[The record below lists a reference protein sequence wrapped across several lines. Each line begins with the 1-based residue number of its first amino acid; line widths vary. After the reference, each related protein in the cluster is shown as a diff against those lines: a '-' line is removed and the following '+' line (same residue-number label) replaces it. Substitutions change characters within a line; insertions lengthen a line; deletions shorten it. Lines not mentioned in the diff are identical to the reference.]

1 MYLKTKI
8 HILRIIG
15 YLIQFG
21 IIFICYWF
29 LRNHFL
35 FMALLIDIIAPFI
48 SVVLLFVMRNM
59 IQIKIRS
66 TEMYER
72 RLSTSYIEL
81 SVINKAYFMSFDVCV
96 NLSAANSF
104 YNSKGSTI
112 ISVPARFHGTYKQLI
127 PVEYTRNGRY
137 RYEINSFTVRDFL
150 GFVSLAKKIE
160 VYDEISV
167 LPEDSVGGMKS
178 LSDLSLGMTE
188 SEETKKKGHD
198 FSDVSD
204 VREYIPG
211 DKLMSIHWKLSAKRD
226 ILMVKDRVSMSDQ
239 QMVMVIELGGDPVIV
254 DQILT
259 LAYNTAKMLIKDG
272 VYMRLLF
279 WSDKGFLFREREI
292 MNLDDLNFSFTDM
305 YFETI
310 YEDSDKTLELMR
322 SIHPELKSY
331 VHVTNKDGAAYVEII
346 EQE

>member
-104 YNSKGSTI
+104 YSSPY
-112 ISVPARFHGTYKQLI
+112 SAFH
-127 PVEYTRNGRY
+127 
-137 RYEINSFTVRDFL
+137 
-150 GFVSLAKKIE
+150 
-160 VYDEISV
+160 
-167 LPEDSVGGMKS
+167 
-178 LSDLSLGMTE
+178 SLGT
-188 SEETKKKGHD
+188 SV
-198 FSDVSD
+198 F
-204 VREYIPG
+204 YY
-211 DKLMSIHWKLSAKRD
+211 
-226 ILMVKDRVSMSDQ
+226 VKQS
-239 QMVMVIELGGDPVIV
+239 
-254 DQILT
+254 
-259 LAYNTAKMLIKDG
+259 
-272 VYMRLLF
+272 
-279 WSDKGFLFREREI
+279 
-292 MNLDDLNFSFTDM
+292 
-305 YFETI
+305 
-310 YEDSDKTLELMR
+310 
-322 SIHPELKSY
+322 
-331 VHVTNKDGAAYVEII
+331 
-346 EQE
+346 